1 MQKIIRVLGYIATV
15 AFLYFFKES
24 ISYLLKLVND
34 LVAQNDIDYTIEF
47 AICIVIDIIV
57 GFIMLATI
65 ELDIWLEDRA
75 RRKRNEKTYTE
86 YMAQLNND
94 ND

>member
-1 MQKIIRVLGYIATV
+1 MQKIIRILGYIATV

-47 AICIVIDIIV
+47 AICIVVDIIV

-65 ELDIWLEDRA
+65 ELDIWLEDRT

-86 YMAQLNND
+86 YMAQLDND

>member
-1 MQKIIRVLGYIATV
+1 MQKIIRLLGYIATI

-34 LVAQNDIDYTIEF
+34 LVVQNDIDYTIEL
-47 AICIVIDIIV
+47 AICMAIDIIV
-57 GFIMLATI
+57 GIIMLATI

-86 YMAQLNND
+86 YMAQLTNNND
-94 ND
+94 